1 MRKVHWVLLG
11 ALFALAASLVWSF
24 WPRIAAS
31 SLWVTLSDQQKLETL
46 IRSFGPLAP
55 AVFIGLQILQVVF
68 APVPGE
74 ITGFLG
80 GYVFGAALGLVY
92 STIGLSIGSVLN
104 FCIGRLLGQGVV
116 FRIVPR
122 QQVEKL
128 AYLVKPKAILGL
140 FLLFVFPGFPKDYLC
155 LFLGLTTM
163 RFSLFL
169 WIAAV
174 GRIPGTL
181 MLSLQGASLM
191 QRNYTMFL
199 WLVLC
204 CVLLAGLSY
213 RYREPLLRRIER
225 YSEGHRPKKDNGVAH
240 HR

>member
-1 MRKVHWVLLG
+1 MKPIYWVLLCLIT
-11 ALFALAASLVWSF
+11 ALTAWVGWHF
-24 WPRIAAS
+24 WPQMAAS
-31 SLWVTLSDQQKLETL
+31 SLWQTLTDQQKLESL
-46 IRSFGPLAP
+46 IRSFGPWAP
-55 AVFIGLQILQVVF
+55 AIFIGLQILQVVF

-80 GYVFGAALGLVY
+80 GYVFGATLGLVY

-104 FCIGRLLGQGVV
+104 FYVGRLLGQGIV

-128 AYLVKPKAILGL
+128 AYLVKPKAVLGL
-140 FLLFVFPGFPKDYLC
+140 FLLFIFPGFPKDYLC

-163 RFSLFL
+163 RFSLFF

-191 QRNYTMFL
+191 QRNYSMFL
-199 WLVLC
+199 WLALC
-204 CVLLAGLSY
+204 CALLAGLSY
-213 RYREPLLRRIER
+213 RYREPLLRWIER
-225 YSEGHRPKKDNGVAH
+225 YSEGGKHPKEG
-240 HR
+240 

>member
-1 MRKVHWVLLG
+1 MKPVYWVVLCTIS
-11 ALFALAASLVWSF
+11 ALAAAVGWFF
-24 WPRIAAS
+24 WPQIAAFP
-31 SLWVTLSDQQKLETL
+31 LWRILTDQQKLETL
-46 IRSFGPLAP
+46 IRSFGPWAP
-55 AVFIGLQILQVVF
+55 AIFIGLQVLQVVF

-80 GYVFGAALGLVY
+80 GYLFGAAIGLVY
-92 STIGLSIGSVLN
+92 STIGLSIGSILN
-104 FCIGRLLGQGVV
+104 FYLGRLLGQGIV
-116 FRIVPR
+116 FRIVPQ

-128 AYLVKPKAILGL
+128 AYLVKPKAVLGL

-163 RFSLFL
+163 RFSLFF

-191 QRNYTMFL
+191 QRNYSMFL
-199 WLVLC
+199 WLAIC

-213 RYREPLLRRIER
+213 RYREPLLRWIER
-225 YSEGHRPKKDNGVAH
+225 YSERTNQQKNG
-240 HR
+240 

>member
-1 MRKVHWVLLG
+1 VKPVHWVLLC
-11 ALFALAASLVWSF
+11 AAFALAASLGWYF
-24 WPRIAAS
+24 WPQIAAT
-31 SLWVTLSDQQKLETL
+31 SLWRTLTDQQKLEVL
-46 IRSFGPLAP
+46 IRSFGPWAP
-55 AVFIGLQILQVVF
+55 AIFIGLQVLQVIF

-74 ITGFLG
+74 LTGFLG

-92 STIGLSIGSVLN
+92 STIGLSVGSVLN
-104 FCIGRLLGQGVV
+104 FYIGRLLGQGIV

-128 AYLVKPKAILGL
+128 AYLVRPKAVLGL

-163 RFSLFL
+163 RFPLFF

-199 WLVLC
+199 WLALC
-204 CVLLAGLSY
+204 CALLAWLSY
-213 RYREPLLRRIER
+213 RYREPLLRWIER
-225 YSEGHRPKKDNGVAH
+225 YSEGVHQTKK
-240 HR
+240 R